1 MPGPPPALSCGRP
14 TVLERVELGRGA
26 LTARRLDAMPRLYGD
41 RISDAESAELI
52 AKLRARGTAEAIGA
66 ANTVGKSPGRDTTV
80 ASSLEARDAIL
91 LELRAWKGLD
101 EEAPGLAGL
110 RDRLSGPQQGRRII

>member
-1 MPGPPPALSCGRP
+1 
-14 TVLERVELGRGA
+14 
-26 LTARRLDAMPRLYGD
+26 MPRLYGD

-52 AKLRARGTAEAIGA
+52 AKLKARGTAEAIGA